1 MPIAFQH
8 EEIHMTQSQFD
19 RRKFLSVGAIGI
31 AASAIGLRTGL
42 AQDATPAVG
51 GEVAHP
57 AHIHS
62 GTCEELGDVVFPLND
77 VAPLDAGATPAAVP
91 ASPAAVPAASPVA
104 AGAGEVVAESTTEVE
119 ASLDDILAAEHAI
132 NVHESAENIGNYIA
146 CGNLTGP
153 ATDGELQI
161 KLQELNDSGYT
172 GEAHLVDNGDGTT
185 TVTVTLMTTSDTAS
199 TPEAAQAADEAT
211 PAAVGEVVAVELD
224 EFEVRMPSKLAA
236 GPTTFRVTNV
246 GGAEHNF
253 EVEGQGIEE
262 EFEENLRPGEV
273 KEMTLDLQPGTYE
286 VYCPVG
292 NHEDMGMRLELT
304 VT

>member
-1 MPIAFQH
+1 
-8 EEIHMTQSQFD
+8 MTRTQFD
-19 RRKFLSVGAIGI
+19 RRTLLSASAIGI
-31 AASAIGLRTGL
+31 AASALGLRAGL
-42 AQDATPAVG
+42 AHEGEDHEATPAG
-51 GEVAHP
+51 ATETPHP

-77 VAPLDAGATPAAVP
+77 VAPASTPGTMS
-91 ASPAAVPAASPVA
+91 ASPEAGTDGTPVA
-104 AGAGEVVAESTTEVE
+104 SAAGEVVAESTTEVE
-119 ASLDDILAAEHAI
+119 ASLDDILAAEHTV
-132 NVHESAENIGNYIA
+132 NVHESAENIQNYIA

-199 TPEAAQAADEAT
+199 TPEAAQAGHGDAT
-211 PAAVGEVVAVELD
+211 AAVGEVVAVELD

>member
-1 MPIAFQH
+1 MMAH
-8 EEIHMTQSQFD
+8 LSQT
-19 RRKFLSVGAIGI
+19 RRRWTP
-31 AASAIGLRTGL
+31 AASLL
-42 AQDATPAVG
+42 AVAAAGAMLVG
-51 GEVAHP
+51 SFAPTSAQNEMASHP
-57 AHIHS
+57 AHIHE
-62 GTCEELGDVVFPLND
+62 GTCDDLNPKPLFPLTNVSEMGMMEGMMGGTPEAD
-77 VAPLDAGATPAAVP
+77 DAAMEMSEPMGAETAFGVET
-91 ASPAAVPAASPVA
+91 SY
-104 AGAGEVVAESTTEVE
+104 TLVE
-119 ASLDDILAAEHAI
+119 ASLEDIVAAGHAI
-132 NVHESAENIGNYIA
+132 NIHESTENVENYIT
-146 CGNLTGP
+146 CGDIGGRIATGP
-153 ATDGELQI
+153 GMDEGGTLIVGLG
-161 KLQELNDSGYT
+161 ELNDSGYSGIAVLEGKDDQTEVVIYLAEGLT
-172 GEAHLVDNGDGTT
+172 GGTG
-185 TVTVTLMTTSDTAS
+185 
-199 TPEAAQAADEAT
+199 AANEAT

-304 VT
+304 VTK